1 MSKINKRK
9 NMSKL
14 KYEIGNF
21 AGPFTIVDVDRN
33 DQEWPYRVEWHGH
46 KEWLPCEATES
57 LFDNYTKS
65 QSLETKIELLEKK
78 AESQRKTIAY
88 WKKKSNNW
96 EQSYF
101 GFQGKMS
108 AEIDAIGA
116 DLDSAL
122 ATLTETQIHLKWA
135 HEGNK
140 ELLERCKNAE
150 ALELASKA
158 EIKVKNVEI
167 SLLKS
172 DFETKQ
178 SELEII
184 EEDYNQFKADSLH
197 TRTLAWV
204 GWIMFFISIFGMI
217 FLRN

>member
-1 MSKINKRK
+1 METIGSSKAKQNALPKKYTLEDWKR
-9 NMSKL
+9 
-14 KYEIGNF
+14 
-21 AGPFTIVDVDRN
+21 
-33 DQEWPYRVEWHGH
+33 
-46 KEWLPCEATES
+46 EA
-57 LFDNYTKS
+57 DAARKR
-65 QSLETKIELLEKK
+65 
-78 AESQRKTIAY
+78 AEY
-88 WKKKSNNW
+88 WKKQSNNW
-96 EQSYF
+96 EKSYF

-108 AEIDAIGA
+108 AELDAIGA
-116 DLDSAL
+116 DLDAAL
-122 ATLTETQIHLKWA
+122 SSLKEAKTHLKWA
-135 HEGNK
+135 QESNC

-172 DFETKQ
+172 DFQIKQ

>member
-1 MSKINKRK
+1 
-9 NMSKL
+9 MSKL

-21 AGPFTIVDVDRN
+21 AGPFTIVDLDRN

-46 KEWLPCEATES
+46 KEWLTSETTES

-65 QSLETKIELLEKK
+65 KSLETKHELLEKK
-78 AESQRKTIAY
+78 AESQRKAIDY
-88 WKKKSNNW
+88 WKKKSNDW
-96 EQSYF
+96 EQKYF
-101 GFQGKMS
+101 VFQENVNT
-108 AEIDAIGA
+108 EIEAIGA

-122 ATLTETQIHLKWA
+122 SSLKEAKTQLKWA
-135 HEGNK
+135 HEGNQ

-172 DFETKQ
+172 DFETKS

>member
-1 MSKINKRK
+1 MSE
-9 NMSKL
+9 L
-14 KYEIGNF
+14 KYKVGDK
-21 AGPFTIVDVDRN
+21 AGPFEIIQIDFK
-33 DQEWPYRVEWHGH
+33 DQELPYKIQWPTDRDHNNEWFNIETANSIFGH
-46 KEWLPCEATES
+46 
-57 LFDNYTKS
+57 YGKS
-65 QSLETKIELLEKK
+65 ELLEKK

-88 WKKKSNNW
+88 WKKKSNDW
-96 EQSYF
+96 EQKYF
-101 GFQGKMS
+101 FFQENVNT
-108 AEIDAIGA
+108 EIEAIGK
-116 DLDSAL
+116 DLDAAL
-122 ATLTETQIHLKWA
+122 SSLKEAKTHLKWA
-135 HEGNK
+135 HEGNQ

-150 ALELASKA
+150 ALEMASKA

-172 DFETKQ
+172 DFETKS

>member
-1 MSKINKRK
+1 METIGSAKAKQNTLPKKYTLEDWKKEADAARKR
-9 NMSKL
+9 
-14 KYEIGNF
+14 
-21 AGPFTIVDVDRN
+21 
-33 DQEWPYRVEWHGH
+33 
-46 KEWLPCEATES
+46 
-57 LFDNYTKS
+57 
-65 QSLETKIELLEKK
+65 
-78 AESQRKTIAY
+78 AEY
-88 WKKKSNNW
+88 WKKQSISW
-96 EQSYF
+96 EQKYF
-101 GFQGKMS
+101 VFQENVNT
-108 AEIDAIGA
+108 EIEAIGK

-122 ATLTETQIHLKWA
+122 ATLKETQIHLKWA
-135 HEGNK
+135 HEGNQ

-158 EIKVKNVEI
+158 EIKVRNVEI